1 MTANAIRALCLA
13 LLAVGAAPTTAN
25 PAGPESMKRKLA
37 EFKGAEGGQV
47 IPVADDAASRA
58 FRGYSFYV
66 VRFRQ
71 YPIPQMPPASLTSN
85 NLFVVK
91 PDGSVG
97 HLLDRAALEQFF
109 RETLAPITTKSV
121 ARDAAT
127 AWLRLTE
134 EFHQDG
140 FFEFSVARAS
150 VRVAPTETRGLHV
163 TGKAAVTPHGGNM
176 GEIVATLTFD
186 QAGKLVKVT
195 ETAKVQKGVRPIC
208 QATKLLDPDPV
219 VRGMAEEAIL
229 VMGKAAQGYLTEQR
243 AKASPALQ
251 HAIDRIWRR
260 ILAEGR

>member
-134 EFHQDG
+134 EFHQD
-140 FFEFSVARAS
+140 
-150 VRVAPTETRGLHV
+150 
-163 TGKAAVTPHGGNM
+163 
-176 GEIVATLTFD
+176 
-186 QAGKLVKVT
+186 
-195 ETAKVQKGVRPIC
+195 
-208 QATKLLDPDPV
+208 
-219 VRGMAEEAIL
+219 
-229 VMGKAAQGYLTEQR
+229 
-243 AKASPALQ
+243 
-251 HAIDRIWRR
+251 
-260 ILAEGR
+260 